1 MSLFSFKKKKEIE
14 FSLPITGEIIAI
26 EDVQDPVFAQK
37 MMGDGFAIIPT
48 DGNIYAP
55 FDGVILSV
63 FPTGHAVGIKNE
75 DGMEVLIHFGLDTV
89 KLKGEGFRVH
99 VEQNDVVKAGDLL
112 ITVDIKAIQPL
123 VPSLVSPV
131 IFTKIDHLQ
140 FNAKLGDSVAKDKG
154 VITFKR
160 T

>member
-63 FPTGHAVGIKNE
+63 FPTGHAVGIKSE